1 MEQGF
6 TNFHTKLIL
15 RIKKV
20 PVITKI
26 ETQKNKSRVNIFVD
40 DSFFCGLNKET
51 AILFGLKENQD
62 VDEEKLKSAIFE
74 SEVKS
79 AFEKALD
86 YLGRR
91 MYSKH
96 ELFDRLIKKGY
107 EKDVIEKAIEKLEEY
122 RYVDDKLFAKQFAG
136 SNSKVSKRILQ
147 GKLIQKGI
155 SSDIIPEIIEERTPE
170 MEYELCLEQARKYLR
185 SKTVN
190 DINSIQKMQAS
201 LARKGFDFDI
211 IKKVCKETL
220 MIEED

>member
-1 MEQGF
+1 M
-6 TNFHTKLIL
+6 
-15 RIKKV
+15 